1 MACWPAAIPRTLV
14 AQILESFRST
24 KVRRFGRTSKAAGL
38 LTSRE
43 WEVMELLSEGLYT
56 EEVAARM
63 FISPTT
69 VRVYLSSVLRKL
81 RVKDRKSAFEI
92 LRGD

>member
-1 MACWPAAIPRTLV
+1 
-14 AQILESFRST
+14 
-24 KVRRFGRTSKAAGL
+24 
-38 LTSRE
+38 
-43 WEVMELLSEGLYT
+43 MEFLSEGLYT

-69 VRVYLSSVLRKL
+69 VRVYLSSVLRRL